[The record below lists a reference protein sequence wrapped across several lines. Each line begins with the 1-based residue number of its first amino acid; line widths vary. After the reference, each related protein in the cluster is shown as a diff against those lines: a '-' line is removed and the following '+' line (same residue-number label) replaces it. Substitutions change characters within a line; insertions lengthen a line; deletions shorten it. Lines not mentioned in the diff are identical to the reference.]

1 MLIGEP
7 ARLTPHLDRVMRFES
22 NLSPTKM
29 KTKKSADDSGVEELE
44 KKLNDFSLV
53 DSKKEEKNNFEAND
67 LDGCKKEE
75 AEEPIKVKE
84 EIVKKE
90 PEDKV
95 DEAAEALN
103 DLSIEPK
110 TEDNEDEDRVPRG
123 PMRNEKR
130 NTILPY
136 INRHLT
142 VGGTV
147 QVHQV
152 VTPTPQNDLTDEA
165 ALEMANFLLSAT
177 SENPMALLVLKTLSD
192 SFGVDEGIEEFSGS
206 EGQLSISGSPPQST
220 TYLYS
225 PGVVSPFSSG
235 YESGTSSPSHSPP
248 RSDENY
254 VPEPIQKINERRTAP
269 RDILPKLDL
278 GMPIQSE
285 FYQYILHLNGN
296 KAENAAIQNYTH
308 RIYWK
313 GSLDK
318 FTCAIPD
325 GDGDTM
331 LMIYLANPKSTQE
344 IAKKMRYTTHQETVF
359 RLFSIFH
366 LVERFHKECPAALEA
381 QNNLCQSV
389 IHLAAS
395 NCAEHPLVAAYVAE
409 KLEANNYNFNQNCC
423 AANCFMQGSGNLLH
437 CIAHNGDSHAEVLK
451 RLLQVQKLRELID
464 SPCHHN
470 AFFMLTPMH
479 VAIKAQ
485 NYDPKGAL
493 QCLKTVEYLIK
504 EGASFTKKSFSS
516 PKQIAL
522 HIALQGK
529 PNIEL
534 VELILRYMNATEV
547 NVPDSEDNHPLM
559 ILAKASSQLDDDDTF
574 RILTLLLDKGATPK
588 KVATARKQ
596 ELFYEFNKNI
606 QNTVIQ
612 LDVAAA
618 LNT

>member
-1 MLIGEP
+1 
-7 ARLTPHLDRVMRFES
+7 MRFES

-29 KTKKSADDSGVEELE
+29 KTKKSADDSGVVELE

-53 DSKKEEKNNFEAND
+53 DNKKEEKNNFEAND
-67 LDGCKKEE
+67 LDGCKKEK

-95 DEAAEALN
+95 DEAADALN

-110 TEDNEDEDRVPRG
+110 IEDNEDEDRVPRG
-123 PMRNEKR
+123 PIGKHDLRAENR

-152 VTPTPQNDLTDEA
+152 VTPVAIPQSFPPNDFTDEA
-165 ALEMANFLLSAT
+165 TLTEMTNFLLSAT
-177 SENPMALLVLKTLSD
+177 TENPMALQVLKSLTD
-192 SFGVDEGIEEFSGS
+192 SLGVDEGIEEFSGS
-206 EGQLSISGSPPQST
+206 EGQLSISGSPPQNT

-254 VPEPIQKINERRTAP
+254 VPEPIQKINDRRTAP

-296 KAENAAIQNYTH
+296 KVENSAIQNYTH

-366 LVERFHKECPAALEA
+366 LVERFYKECPAALEA

-395 NCAEHPLVAAYVAE
+395 NCSEHPLVAAYVAE

-451 RLLQVQKLRELID
+451 SLLQVQKLRELID

-529 PNIEL
+529 PNYEL
-534 VELILRYMNATEV
+534 VELILRYMSATEV

-559 ILAKASSQLDDDDTF
+559 ILAKASSQLDDDDAL
-574 RILTLLLDKGATPK
+574 RILNLLLEKGATPK
-588 KVATARKQ
+588 KVAAAKKE

-606 QNTVIQ
+606 QDTLIQ

-618 LNT
+618 LKT